1 MPRFNKPPSDDLLQ
15 EAVEWR
21 MGGFKWE
28 VVAEKVKRAVNTVR
42 KWPVRYAERWEAAVE
57 RAERRLSL
65 DSNAESVLVLRNM
78 LRADDLKMRW
88 QAAKTL
94 VGLRVDLGKLGLRLL
109 ATRTAAGLTNDPA
122 ADPNYQ
128 LYHLL
133 QQRSDLEL
141 SHLVESLGFT
151 AANGFPVHDPAG
163 RARDSAN
170 GGVDATCAA
179 EPAAHG
185 QAGPIPTPK
194 ST

>member
-15 EAVEWR
+15 EAVELR
-21 MGGFKWE
+21 MGGCKWE
-28 VVAEKVKRAVNTVR
+28 VVAEKVKRAFNTVR

-109 ATRTAAGLTNDPA
+109 AARAAVGQRSDPA
-122 ADPNYQ
+122 ADQDYQ
-128 LYHLL
+128 LFRFL
-133 QQRSDLEL
+133 QQQSDQHLAEIAASL
-141 SHLVESLGFT
+141 YPATAPASHGP
-151 AANGFPVHDPAG
+151 AGHAGDPA
-163 RARDSAN
+163 RCDKDSACVA
-170 GGVDATCAA
+170 GTSG
-179 EPAAHG
+179 HG
-185 QAGPIPTPK
+185 QQGPEPTMK
-194 ST
+194 NT

>member
-21 MGGFKWE
+21 IGGCKWE
-28 VVAEKVKRAVNTVR
+28 IVAQKVKRAFNTVR

-94 VGLRVDLGKLGLRLL
+94 VGLRVDLGKLGLRIL
-109 ATRTAAGLTNDPA
+109 AARAAVGQPINPA
-122 ADPNYQ
+122 ADQDYQ
-128 LYHLL
+128 LFRFL
-133 QQRSDLEL
+133 QQQSDQQLADIATSLYPVPAPTSHGPAGHAGHPARSD
-141 SHLVESLGFT
+141 
-151 AANGFPVHDPAG
+151 N
-163 RARDSAN
+163 DSAC
-170 GGVDATCAA
+170 V
-179 EPAAHG
+179 
-185 QAGPIPTPK
+185 AGPSSQGQQGPEPTPK
-194 ST
+194 NT